1 MADADST
8 WITVGRIGAPY
19 GVKGWSKVQSY
30 TEVPSNILDYA
41 PWFVRPAQDERA
53 EWREAPLNGARVHG
67 KGIVAQFSGSNDRD
81 AAALLRGQE
90 IAVRRDQLPAAAD
103 GEYYW
108 FDLVGLRVE
117 TLAGVELGR
126 VQEMMATGAN
136 DVMVVKGERE
146 RLIPFVTGPIVTD
159 VDLAAGVIR
168 VDWEADYLE

>member
-1 MADADST
+1 MTELDPA

-19 GVKGWSKVQSY
+19 GVKGWVKVQSY
-30 TEVPSNILDYA
+30 TEIPSNILDYA
-41 PWFVRPAQDERA
+41 PWYLRPEKAKGTA
-53 EWREAPLNGARVHG
+53 WREADIDGARVHG
-67 KGIVAQFSGSNDRD
+67 KGIVAKFAGCADRD
-81 AAALLRGQE
+81 AAALMRGQE
-90 IAVRRDQLPAAAD
+90 IAVRRDQLPAAED

-126 VQEMMATGAN
+126 VSEMMATGAN

-146 RLIPFVTGPIVTD
+146 RLIPFVTGHIVKD
-159 VDLAAGVIR
+159 VDLSSGVIR